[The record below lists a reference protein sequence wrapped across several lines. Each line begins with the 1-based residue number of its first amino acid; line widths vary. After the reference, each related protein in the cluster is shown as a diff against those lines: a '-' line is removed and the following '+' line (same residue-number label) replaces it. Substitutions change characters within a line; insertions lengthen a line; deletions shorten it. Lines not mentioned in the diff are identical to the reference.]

1 MLDIL
6 AIEPSSFDILTSDW
20 SNLRFINKKVA
31 LLIGADFLFSL
42 EQTANITTTALGN
55 TSYVCSLPDNSELLT
70 VGAGGS
76 GLDSYVGVNV
86 LQTMIYNP
94 DCSFDSTCIEQ
105 YLSEL
110 TSTLISASGG
120 ILIMLIVVLL
130 FILFSPC
137 LCSRRF
143 RQWSGWKQWREYKY
157 SREFSPS
164 LRRII
169 VFLGVLVSLGALVD
183 VALIAQ
189 EKKEMDEGLNGS
201 LCQVYLF
208 MNQTLNGGGATVFE
222 DSEGYIANA
231 AFPGLTNAGEV
242 VSELAVLV
250 APESPLVQELNSLMN
265 LTGLVE
271 EQYLLMLGL
280 FTTLNEVMQTN
291 AVYQNHTCVFCSN
304 FSTYPSADYDVNPSH
319 PSLVAI
325 NSSLSAVI
333 SMLREQLKP
342 FMVDQLRSLHNAL
355 TETES
360 TINSAA
366 DNLSW
371 IFNSYVISDLDL
383 INSLFNVLD
392 ISLIILLVVTFIPI
406 GLCAYTL
413 WKGARG
419 VSSDPPVDPRV
430 ASVPMWI
437 SLIYTVLVF
446 TLGGVILIGAHI
458 LASGCLIM
466 EDMGSVAAKAS
477 YRFTDSKEATDRV
490 VAITQECLEVNTD
503 GDILSA
509 IILDGQSTARDK
521 INALT
526 ALEGEFYVLNAAI
539 AAGNTSINLSQNVF
553 LDNMGKYLASVG
565 DLYLMNSTTQS
576 LLIET
581 NASFIPNLNYSAI
594 FNTNQ
599 NRGFEIFFTTA
610 STAPQCLERNVVAA
624 DTPPGVLA
632 LLANYSSSNLDD
644 DLTSIPGIDSFIH
657 TLASESVS
665 TGTDTC
671 PANAYPS
678 SNLVPWG
685 NLLQLKLNILYNQ
698 SFSCSVPSLTYSP
711 ANLSFTLSSSTD
723 TCNSTEYA
731 KYMASYRDRIA
742 AQALVVD
749 TVVAENFDAIFNE
762 TWDVLYGQLLQPAQ
776 YVGSNLNC
784 QFISIRWNALFDS
797 LCIVFTPTLIRLG
810 KTLLALGFVGV
821 FALIVQIV
829 IWRHLKDNMCLWR
842 DSVSAARDPRR
853 GTTFARLSDDSSDD
867 SFAQRRINSDL
878 SST

>member
-1 MLDIL
+1 M
-6 AIEPSSFDILTSDW
+6 
-20 SNLRFINKKVA
+20 
-31 LLIGADFLFSL
+31 
-42 EQTANITTTALGN
+42 
-55 TSYVCSLPDNSELLT
+55 
-70 VGAGGS
+70 GAGGS

-94 DCSFDSTCIEQ
+94 NCSFNSTCIEQ
-105 YLSEL
+105 YLPKL
-110 TSTLISASGG
+110 TTTLISASGG
-120 ILIMLIVVLL
+120 ILIMLIVLLL

-189 EKKEMDEGLNGS
+189 EKKDMDEGLNGS

-222 DSEGYIANA
+222 DSEGYIVNA

-265 LTGLVE
+265 LTALVE

-280 FTTLNEVMQTN
+280 FTTLNEVMRTN

-304 FSTYPSADYDVNPSH
+304 FSTYPSTDYDVNPSH

-366 DNLSW
+366 ANLSW
-371 IFNSYVISDLDL
+371 IFNSYVISALDL
-383 INSLFNVLD
+383 INSIFNLLD
-392 ISLIILLVVTFIPI
+392 ISLIILLVITFIPI
-406 GLCAYTL
+406 GLCAYTV
-413 WKGARG
+413 WKGAGDDTRTA
-419 VSSDPPVDPRV
+419 SDPPVDPRL

-437 SLIYTVLVF
+437 SLIYTILVF

-477 YRFTDSKEATDRV
+477 ARFTDSKEATDRV

-539 AAGNTSINLSQNVF
+539 AAGNTSINLSGYVF

-576 LLIET
+576 LFIET
-581 NASFIPNLNYSAI
+581 NASFIPSLNNSAI

-599 NRGFEIFFTTA
+599 TRGFEIFFSTA

-632 LLANYSSSNLDD
+632 LLANYSSSNR
-644 DLTSIPGIDSFIH
+644 DLRSIPGIDSFIH

-671 PANAYPS
+671 PANAFPS

-698 SFSCSVPSLTYSP
+698 SFSCSVPSLSYNP
-711 ANLSFTLSSSTD
+711 ANLSFTLVSSTD

-731 KYMASYRDRIA
+731 NYMARYRDRIA

-762 TWDVLYGQLLQPAQ
+762 TWDVLYGQLLKPAQ
-776 YVGSNLNC
+776 YVGSTLNC

-821 FALIVQIV
+821 FALIVQIL
-829 IWRHLKDNMCLWR
+829 IWRHLKDNMSLWR

-853 GTTFARLSDDSSDD
+853 GTTFAILRDDSSEG
-867 SFAQRRINSDL
+867 SFGRRRIHSDL